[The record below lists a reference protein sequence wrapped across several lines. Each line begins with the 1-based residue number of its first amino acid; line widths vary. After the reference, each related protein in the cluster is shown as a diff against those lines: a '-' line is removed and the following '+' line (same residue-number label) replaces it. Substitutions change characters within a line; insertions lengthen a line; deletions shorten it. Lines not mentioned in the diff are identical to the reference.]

1 MSAAGPSDSSS
12 SSFERRKKNAD
23 VREFFAP
30 RARVEAQGPSGAGA
44 AAPCA
49 STSLQPDDVTQ
60 ANRLL
65 NELQDA
71 KIIRR
76 VKRTPGTF
84 EHVLLA
90 GQLVASTP
98 IGANGEMQYS
108 TAMKRWGIAQK
119 ERYDVRSWAQRF
131 KQLFVRAEEEERGRA

>member
-1 MSAAGPSDSSS
+1 M
-12 SSFERRKKNAD
+12 
-23 VREFFAP
+23 
-30 RARVEAQGPSGAGA
+30 
-44 AAPCA
+44 CI
-49 STSLQPDDVTQ
+49 DVTQ

-71 KIIRR
+71 KIIRS

>member
-1 MSAAGPSDSSS
+1 M
-12 SSFERRKKNAD
+12 
-23 VREFFAP
+23 
-30 RARVEAQGPSGAGA
+30 
-44 AAPCA
+44 
-49 STSLQPDDVTQ
+49 TQ

-131 KQLFVRAEEEERGRA
+131 KQLFERRKKNADVREFFAPRARVEAQGPSGAGAAAPCAANAHGDHLSVLKSFAASSSGGTW